1 MGGAG
6 ELRAV
11 TSGGTETVLDGP
23 AIDAFRDALGGDLLG
38 PQDPGY
44 DAARSVWNGSIDRH
58 PALIA
63 RCAGVADVRQAL
75 RFARDRDLRFA
86 VRAGGHSFPG
96 LSVCDGGLVIDLA
109 PLKGVRVDPR
119 AGTVRAQAG
128 VLLSELDRETQ
139 AFGLAVPAGIVSHT
153 GLAGLTLGGG
163 IGWLMRKH
171 GLTVDQLLEMDVLT
185 ADGELLTASATEHP
199 DLFFGLRGGGG
210 NFGIVTEFAL
220 RAHPVGPQV
229 LAGPIFWPIDQAPA
243 LLRFYRDWIAGAPDD
258 LMTIVVLRKAPPLP
272 AIPAPLHGRPV
283 VVVAPCYAGSL
294 EEGARV
300 LRPLREQGTP
310 LADLCAP
317 RSFLAHQQSND
328 PSFPHGRWYY
338 LRSGDVAT
346 LTDAVIDRCLDHA
359 SRLASPLST
368 LSIWQMGG
376 AVARVG
382 ADETAFA
389 GRAAGHAVNLTGV
402 TETGDGFDAER
413 EWVRSGWGALEPH
426 FVSVYVNHL
435 MDAGDGGEAGLRRAY
450 GGSRY
455 ERLREVKRRYDP
467 HNLFRLNQNILPAPA

>member
-1 MGGAG
+1 MC
-6 ELRAV
+6 
-11 TSGGTETVLDGP
+11 S
-23 AIDAFRDALGGDLLG
+23 
-38 PQDPGY
+38 
-44 DAARSVWNGSIDRH
+44 
-58 PALIA
+58 
-63 RCAGVADVRQAL
+63 
-75 RFARDRDLRFA
+75 
-86 VRAGGHSFPG
+86 
-96 LSVCDGGLVIDLA
+96 
-109 PLKGVRVDPR
+109 PR
-119 AGTVRAQAG
+119 
-128 VLLSELDRETQ
+128 
-139 AFGLAVPAGIVSHT
+139 
-153 GLAGLTLGGG
+153 
-163 IGWLMRKH
+163 
-171 GLTVDQLLEMDVLT
+171 T
-185 ADGELLTASATEHP
+185 ASCCTASATEHP

-272 AIPAPLHGRPV
+272 ALPAPLHGRPV
-283 VVVAPCYAGSL
+283 VVVTPCYAGSL

-317 RSFLAHQQSND
+317 RPFLAHQQSND

-346 LTDAVIDRCLDHA
+346 LTDAVIDRCIDHA

-368 LSIWQMGG
+368 LSIWQLGG

-389 GRAAGHAVNLTGV
+389 GRAAGHRSISPGSPRRVTGS
-402 TETGDGFDAER
+402 TP
-413 EWVRSGWGALEPH
+413 SGSGCAAGGAP
-426 FVSVYVNHL
+426 SSPTSS
-435 MDAGDGGEAGLRRAY
+435 ACT
-450 GGSRY
+450 STT
-455 ERLREVKRRYDP
+455 
-467 HNLFRLNQNILPAPA
+467 